1 MEDYAMKKTTKSKI
15 QQLFVEYLLKEGAL
29 ELALPNGMVLEVG
42 VTQENRYGD
51 LEITPDYC
59 WVVASQ
65 KNRSV
70 SIDRY
75 NLGIRFIGEKEIVC
89 EHSMTSEDGTNI
101 KIFDVV

>member
-1 MEDYAMKKTTKSKI
+1 MKAATKSKV
-15 QQLFVEYLLKEGAL
+15 QQVFIECLMKDGAV

-42 VTQENRYGD
+42 VTQENKYGD

-59 WVVASQ
+59 WVIASQ

-75 NLGIRFIGEKEIVC
+75 NLGLRYSGEKEIVC
-89 EHSMTSEDGTNI
+89 EHSTISSDGTNI
-101 KIFDVV
+101 KILDVI

>member
-1 MEDYAMKKTTKSKI
+1 MKKTTKSKI

-75 NLGIRFIGEKEIVC
+75 NLGIRFIGEKEMFC
-89 EHSMTSEDGTNI
+89 E
-101 KIFDVV
+101 

>member
-1 MEDYAMKKTTKSKI
+1 MKMTTKKKI
-15 QQLFVEYLLKEGAL
+15 QQLFVEHLLREGSV

-42 VTQENRYGD
+42 VTQENKNGD

-75 NLGIRFIGEKEIVC
+75 NLGLRYSGDKDIVC
-89 EHSMTSEDGTNI
+89 EHSTISADGTDI
-101 KIFDVV
+101 KILDVV

>member
-1 MEDYAMKKTTKSKI
+1 MKNNKI
-15 QQLFVEYLLKEGAL
+15 QQLFVEHLLKEGIV

-42 VTQENRYGD
+42 VTQENKYGD

-70 SIDRY
+70 SIDSY
-75 NLGIRFIGEKEIVC
+75 NLGIRYIGEKEVVC
-89 EHSMTSEDGTNI
+89 EYSMMDENGTNV
-101 KIFDVV
+101 KIFDVI

>member
-1 MEDYAMKKTTKSKI
+1 MKTTKNKI

-29 ELALPNGMVLEVG
+29 ELSLPNGMILEVG

-51 LEITPDYC
+51 LEIIPDYC

-75 NLGIRFIGEKEIVC
+75 NLGIRFSGEKEMVC
-89 EHSMTSEDGTNI
+89 EHSITSEDGTNI
-101 KIFDVV
+101 KILDVV

>member
-1 MEDYAMKKTTKSKI
+1 MKMTTKNKI
-15 QQLFVEYLLKEGAL
+15 QQIFVEHLMREGAI

-59 WVVASQ
+59 WIVASQ
-65 KNRSV
+65 KDRSV

-75 NLGIRFIGEKEIVC
+75 NLGLRYSGEKEMVC
-89 EHSMTSEDGTNI
+89 EYSSVSADGTNV
-101 KIFDVV
+101 KILDVV